1 MTRIKVCGVTL
12 ADDAARVSAAGADFV
27 GLNFW
32 PKSKRYVELAR
43 ARMLADAVRAAGAA
57 RVVGV
62 FVDATVEDV
71 TLVHSRVDLDVV
83 QLHGGESPDTI
94 GAIVRATNRPA
105 WKAIAMRTAA
115 DVDALAAWPVD
126 AVLLDTPTPGKGGS
140 GETFDW
146 ALAREAR
153 RRNPARQLVLAGGLS
168 PDNVARAIA
177 QVSPWAVDVAS
188 GVESAPGV
196 KDADKLAAFVAAVR
210 GARETSR

>member
-1 MTRIKVCGVTL
+1 MTKIKICGVTL

-43 ARMLADAVRAAGAA
+43 ARMLADAVRAAGPA

-71 TLVHSRVDLDVV
+71 TLVHARVDLDVV
-83 QLHGGESPDTI
+83 QLHGGESSETI
-94 GAIVRATNRPA
+94 AAIVRATNRPA
-105 WKAIAMRTAA
+105 WKAIAMRTPT
-115 DVDALAAWPVD
+115 DVDALATWPLD

-146 ALAREAR
+146 SLAREAR

-168 PDNVARAIA
+168 PENVARAIGE
-177 QVSPWAVDVAS
+177 VSPWGVDVAS

-196 KDADKLAAFVAAVR
+196 KDAGKLAAFVAAVR
-210 GARETSR
+210 AIQAR

>member
-1 MTRIKVCGVTL
+1 MTKIKICGVTL

-62 FVDATVEDV
+62 FVDASIEDIA
-71 TLVHSRVDLDVV
+71 LVHARVDLDIV
-83 QLHGGESPDTI
+83 QLHGGESRDDV

-105 WKAIAMRTAA
+105 WKAIAARGVGE
-115 DVDALAAWPVD
+115 VDQLETWPVE
-126 AVLLDTPTPGKGGS
+126 AILLDTPTPGKGGS

-146 ALAREAR
+146 SIAREAR
-153 RRNPARQLVLAGGLS
+153 RRFPARQLVLAGGLT
-168 PDNVARAIA
+168 PNNVAQAIA
-177 QVSPWAVDVAS
+177 EVSPWAVDVAS

-196 KDADKLAAFVAAVR
+196 KDAGKLADFVAAVR
-210 GARETSR
+210 GQSR